1 MKLHCLG
8 TAGYHPSETRHTASF
23 FIPEHNLLLDAGT
36 GVFRLQPLIMSR
48 EVSILLSHAHLDH
61 VVGLT
66 FLWDVLSGTPL
77 ERIHVYAEEEK
88 IEQLKDFLAEGKAES
103 FEEYKKLCGEVR
115 GLLIMRG
122 YTLDL
127 KQRLENSD
135 D

>member
-1 MKLHCLG
+1 MN
-8 TAGYHPSETRHTASF
+8 AFE
-23 FIPEHNLLLDAGT
+23 I
-36 GVFRLQPLIMSR
+36 LIQQ
-48 EVSILLSHAHLDH
+48 AD
-61 VVGLT
+61 
-66 FLWDVLSGTPL
+66 
-77 ERIHVYAEEEK
+77 EK

-103 FEEYKKLCGEVR
+103 YEEYKKLCGEVR

>member
-1 MKLHCLG
+1 MMN
-8 TAGYHPSETRHTASF
+8 AFE
-23 FIPEHNLLLDAGT
+23 
-36 GVFRLQPLIMSR
+36 VLIQQ
-48 EVSILLSHAHLDH
+48 AD
-61 VVGLT
+61 
-66 FLWDVLSGTPL
+66 
-77 ERIHVYAEEEK
+77 EK

-127 KQRLENSD
+127 KHRMENSD